1 MIGKRIS
8 ILIIVLLPFLAAHS
22 AYAGAK
28 ITKISGDVKV
38 RRGVEEAWQNATI
51 GVLLEDIDSILTGA
65 NSEVALVTDDGVNFK
80 LGESSTLDISDL
92 RKITRQEMFLYLMS
106 KKVQKIEPG
115 TGTTKLRIGNVSVVH
130 GESKAKSDSTPVEHS
145 NPNFWIT
152 EKNGAIALH
161 DQQYYPNSIIKIH
174 KILDKYNSIQDGGEL
189 YFYLGK
195 SFEKIENTGQAI
207 DAYQVAARLHEEQ
220 KSATQNSKPW
230 LYEAQQA
237 IEKLKAKN

>member
-1 MIGKRIS
+1 MGRKMS
-8 ILIIVLLPFLAAHS
+8 FLVILMLLFLAAHS

-28 ITKISGDVKV
+28 IIKISGDVKV

-51 GVLLEDIDSILTGA
+51 GMLLEDIDSILTGA
-65 NSEVALVTDDGVNFK
+65 NSEAVLVTADGVNFK

-130 GESKAKSDSTPVEHS
+130 GESKTKSDSVPVGQS
-145 NPNFWIT
+145 NPNFWTT

-161 DQQYYPNSIIKIH
+161 DQQFYPNSIIKIH

-189 YFYLGK
+189 HFYLGK

-207 DAYQVAARLHEEQ
+207 DAYQVAI
-220 KSATQNSKPW
+220 KSK
-230 LYEAQQA
+230 
-237 IEKLKAKN
+237 KLTIQIGPFCH